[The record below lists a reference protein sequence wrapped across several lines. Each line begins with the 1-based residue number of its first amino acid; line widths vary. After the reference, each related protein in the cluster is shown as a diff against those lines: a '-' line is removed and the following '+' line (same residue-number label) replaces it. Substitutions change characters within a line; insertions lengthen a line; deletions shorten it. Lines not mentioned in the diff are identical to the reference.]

1 MVSDSQGKNYRD
13 LIAWQKAMDLVTLVY
28 KLTEKFPQHELYGL
42 TSQIRR
48 CAVSIPSN
56 IAEGSRRGTRKEN
69 GHFLYIA
76 YGSGAEL
83 ETQLEI
89 ADRLGYSSD
98 VTRTETRRVLDDVMR
113 LLNRLTKS
121 FTV

>member
-1 MVSDSQGKNYRD
+1 MVNSALGKTYRD
-13 LIAWQKAMDLVTLVY
+13 LIAWQKAMELVVAVY
-28 KLTEKFPQHELYGL
+28 KLTDKFPNHEIYSL
-42 TSQIRR
+42 TSQVRR

-69 GHFLYIA
+69 GHFLFIA

-89 ADRLGYSSD
+89 AEHLAYGDAATLSD
-98 VTRTETRRVLDDVMR
+98 VKKLLDDVMR

-121 FTV
+121 FSV